1 MSLNVKLTTLGSDPI
16 NFFKTKS
23 KLEFMGS
30 DPITKFL
37 RQKHSRVETPG
48 CLLTLLFFMDSVGSA
63 DSA

>member
-1 MSLNVKLTTLGSDPI
+1 MGADPI
-16 NFFKTKS
+16 NFFETES

-48 CLLTLLFFMDSVGSA
+48 CLLTMLFYGFGGLCGFSMTEA
-63 DSA
+63 